1 MTGWEPAES
10 SKRVKGVSMKPGLTW
25 RPGGHTYDWCVLSSS
40 SVSSQED
47 GLVVAALWLA
57 VTHPLVFGIALLV
70 AVLLMAVLTVI
81 LFKFLRAA
89 WRRLET
95 FLSGSQKAV

>member
-47 GLVVAALWLA
+47 GLVVA
-57 VTHPLVFGIALLV
+57 PE
-70 AVLLMAVLTVI
+70 
-81 LFKFLRAA
+81 LRASNEG
-89 WRRLET
+89 L
-95 FLSGSQKAV
+95 